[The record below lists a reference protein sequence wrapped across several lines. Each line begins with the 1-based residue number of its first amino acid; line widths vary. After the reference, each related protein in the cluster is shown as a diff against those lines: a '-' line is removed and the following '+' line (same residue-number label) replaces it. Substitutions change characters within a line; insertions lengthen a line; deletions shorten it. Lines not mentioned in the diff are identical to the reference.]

1 MNGRLIRKWGPSLI
15 VVAAL
20 AVAAAMYRD
29 QLLRWFRPSEEEI
42 VAVAEATPSA
52 SPASQPTSRP
62 AAHSD
67 SPDVSQAAS
76 QPASQPA
83 SMPSVH
89 IEERR
94 RQLIGVKTARVE
106 RRVLEPV
113 VRAVGRVT
121 YDETRVSDV
130 TLKIRAWIGEA
141 HADFTGKE
149 VRRGEPL
156 FTFYAPELY
165 SAQAE
170 YLEALRQSRMH
181 PERAGRLVEAVRTR
195 LRLWDVADSTIER
208 LEREGEPRK
217 YVPMLSP
224 AGGTVIEKHVFEG
237 SAVEPGKLLYRIAD
251 LARVWI
257 EAEVYESDLARVKTG
272 QTAVVT
278 SSYHPGLRVEG
289 RISYIYPYL
298 DAPTRTGR
306 VRIVAQNPDGRL
318 KPEMY
323 VNAEI
328 RTDEAPVLA
337 VPQSAVIYA
346 GERRIAFRDLGEGRL
361 QPVPVETGVTA
372 DGWTEIRSGLN
383 EGDRIVTDA
392 NFLIAAE
399 SNLSEALKT
408 W

>member
-15 VVAAL
+15 VFAAL
-20 AVAAAMYRD
+20 AVAAAVYRD
-29 QLLRWFRPSEEEI
+29 PLLHWFMPSETEVGVVE
-42 VAVAEATPSA
+42 EATSPDRSA
-52 SPASQPTSRP
+52 SEPASQP
-62 AAHSD
+62 A
-67 SPDVSQAAS
+67 SQPVS

-83 SMPSVH
+83 SMPSSQPASMPSVH
-89 IEERR
+89 IDEGR

-106 RRVLEPV
+106 RRGLEPA

-130 TLKIRAWIGEA
+130 TLKLRAWIGEV

-156 FTFYAPELY
+156 FTIYAPELY

-170 YLEALRQSRMH
+170 YLEALRQSRGDS
-181 PERAGRLVEAVRTR
+181 GRGARLLEAARTR
-195 LRLWDVADSTIER
+195 LRLWDVADSVIEQ
-208 LEREGEPRK
+208 LESEGRPQK
-217 YVPMLSP
+217 YVPMFSP
-224 AGGTVIEKHVFEG
+224 ASGTVIEKNIFEG
-237 SAVEPGKLLYRIAD
+237 SAVEPGTLLYRIAD
-251 LARVWI
+251 LSTVWI
-257 EAEVYESDLARVKTG
+257 EAEVYEADLARVETG
-272 QTAVVT
+272 QTAMVT
-278 SSYHPGLRVEG
+278 SAYLPGLRVEG
-289 RISYIYPYL
+289 EITYIYPYL

-306 VRIVAQNPDGRL
+306 VRIIADNDDGKL

-323 VNAEI
+323 VNVEV
-328 RTDEAPVLA
+328 RTAAAPVLA

-346 GERRIAFRDLGEGRL
+346 GDRRVAFRDLGDGRL
-361 QPVPVETGVTA
+361 QPLRVETGISA
-372 DGWTEIRSGLN
+372 DGWIEIRSGLD

-392 NFLIAAE
+392 NFLVAAE